1 MGFAFIIVLRILFA
15 ASMVFIIGY
24 IFGGFSKRPVLKTI
38 SKVSA
43 ILVIVL
49 FTGVNIVMMRVA
61 FGHHD
66 GRYGGWRCNERE
78 WREHRMEERRHAPA
92 AAPVDSPA
100 AVPTQ

>member
-1 MGFAFIIVLRILFA
+1 MGFAFIIILRILFA

-38 SKVSA
+38 SKVAA

-49 FTGVNIVMMRVA
+49 FIGVNVGLMRFA

-78 WREHRMEERRHAPA
+78 WRDHRVEERRQAP
-92 AAPVDSPA
+92 APVDSPA
-100 AVPTQ
+100 VLPTQ